1 MQGISIAQA
10 VPSPY
15 KMQSRVAKEFADAA
29 KAGSLEVPVSYAM
42 MEGYIAGKVI
52 VEAVRRQGKNPTREG
67 TIEALGRMEYYDLG
81 GYTVSYR
88 PDIRAGSKF
97 VELTIL
103 GGKGK
108 VRQ

>member
-1 MQGISIAQA
+1 
-10 VPSPY
+10 
-15 KMQSRVAKEFADAA
+15 
-29 KAGSLEVPVSYAM
+29 
-42 MEGYIAGKVI
+42 
-52 VEAVRRQGKNPTREG
+52 
-67 TIEALGRMEYYDLG
+67 MEYYDLG